1 MSLLPCIQKKRSG
14 PLPKDTMEAIQQC
27 SQHDLSTATDSL
39 ARRPENLILLPIEG
53 TPSQCSFRLGSPKQA
68 VTLRRGL
75 CSTEVDST
83 SGWILGKTSP
93 KEWSA
98 IGMGCPG
105 GVVESQFPEAFDNC
119 RQH

>member
-53 TPSQCSFRLGSPKQA
+53 TPSQCSCTGVSLLFGQPQ
-68 VTLRRGL
+68 
-75 CSTEVDST
+75 T
-83 SGWILGKTSP
+83 SGH
-93 KEWSA
+93 
-98 IGMGCPG
+98 
-105 GVVESQFPEAFDNC
+105 PEERAV
-119 RQH
+119 QHRS